1 MKLIKRKGAKKMR
14 FTSVEIPEELYR
26 RVQHHM
32 VDTDQSLKEVIR
44 RALEEHLARH
54 EKGGSR
60 K

>member
-1 MKLIKRKGAKKMR
+1 MR

-32 VDTDQSLKEVIR
+32 VDTDQSLKEVIQK
-44 RALEEHLARH
+44 ALEEHLARH

>member
-1 MKLIKRKGAKKMR
+1 MR
-14 FTSVEIPEELYR
+14 FTSVEIPDELYR

-54 EKGGSR
+54 EKGDG
-60 K
+60 KK